1 MNVTSKIS
9 QQAKDFA
16 KLTNNSE
23 KIDFLKNQEEA
34 FLTLNSEE
42 KLAHFKAIQQRTEE
56 LKNKIQKPVLV

>member
-1 MNVTSKIS
+1 MNITSQIS

-23 KIDFLKNQEEA
+23 KNDFLKNQKEA
-34 FLTLNSEE
+34 FLSLSPEE

-56 LKNKIQKPVLV
+56 LKERIQKPILV